1 MVSMR
6 GSVGGESEIQQTS
19 KFENFLE
26 VFFVYK
32 RKTMKKLTEEM
43 LGLSGFRS
51 DYYDIWRTAANAGSR
66 LCFTSPNPL
75 RDFRNLASWDVRNKI
90 NSEINSIVFNK
101 TNNQK
106 ITENYGKNN

>member
-1 MVSMR
+1 
-6 GSVGGESEIQQTS
+6 
-19 KFENFLE
+19 
-26 VFFVYK
+26 
-32 RKTMKKLTEEM
+32 MKKLTEEM

-51 DYYDIWRTAANAGSR
+51 DFYVIWNTNSAASSR